1 MNKIL
6 LFHQFLGGSKKPNVI
21 IQYYADEKI
30 PFLQN
35 QLKDFYIFNGDGNN
49 PEYFKGELLSDV
61 YNETDHIG
69 TYYLYTEQNILSNI
83 FYSKFLDIDNYN
95 ACTKICTFGTY
106 YDITTNTSDVI
117 NSDMILV
124 LPDSIE
130 HLPYSIDNT
139 TNIIIK
145 SLPTNLKTIGYRALS
160 SIFFDNLVIPE
171 TVTII
176 DACFSPN
183 LENKNI
189 YFVSSTPP
197 TLTHEYGL
205 DISNNSNNNIC
216 IPISYKDEYLNS
228 DFKKHENVLN
238 FNKIIANGSHNS
250 YLILKN
256 DLNEYRCEYYYY
268 LFSDSDIT
276 EITIGNYDNSN
287 GLTLHIPP
295 SVKEINI
302 ERRKDNKQACHDI
315 IIYGDVNITD
325 PFEHEPSR
333 QGLFYYADKIEF
345 KEGVETLPQYGLNY
359 NGELI
364 NGSYQF
370 ELILPKSI
378 KTINSRF
385 NFKNSPLYISFNG
398 TCSDWAKIKFN
409 NSPTYSHLSKVYL
422 NFNKSYILEFKDGDG
437 ISYERYYAA
446 FMETESINSY
456 AFDNI
461 NIYKS
466 GNRIY
471 SFVIG
476 KNVKKIG
483 IRSFVISSNSQLN
496 LYYEGTLDDWMNIES
511 ESEYGMFGGLDNYA
525 SICYD
530 NRIFLLPSLELK
542 SGNVHRFNHLK
553 VTENVEVFNNNLNG
567 FNHDDL
573 YINTK
578 IIKENTL
585 NRCSELKTIE
595 LGTNVSEIEGAFTNT
610 NVNITCIYQGSATNY
625 YKIKGFDLHLGRSLQ
640 FNYSTGIVF
649 DEDKELTYIDDRLR
663 YKSTGETLSISKNIT
678 NIHEYAFNSMSPSKL
693 IIFCNIIDQF
703 KSTTLI
709 YTDIQNLR
717 LGTEITNITNIFK
730 DCVNLTSIT
739 YDGTIEQWNAI
750 TKVEDWNENIPAT
763 VVTCSDGTVT
773 IRETDN

>member
-6 LFHQFLGGSKKPNVI
+6 LFHQFLGGSKKPNFI

-35 QLKDFYIFNGDGNN
+35 QLKDFYIFNGDGDN

-69 TYYLYTEQNILSNI
+69 IYYLYIENNILSNI
-83 FYSKFLDIDNYN
+83 FYSQFLDIDDYN

-106 YDITTNTSDVI
+106 YDITTNIKNVI
-117 NSDMILV
+117 NSDMVLI

-171 TVTII
+171 TVTTI

-197 TLTHEYGL
+197 TLTYEYGL
-205 DISNNSNNNIC
+205 DISNNSNSNIC
-216 IPISYKDEYLNS
+216 IPISYKDGYLNS
-228 DFKKHENVLN
+228 DFKKHENILN
-238 FNKIIANGSHNS
+238 FNRIIANGSWNS

-256 DLNEYRCEYYYY
+256 NLNEYQGEYYYY

-276 EITIGNYDNSN
+276 EITIGNYDTYNN
-287 GLTLHIPP
+287 INLHIPP
-295 SVKEINI
+295 SVKEINT
-302 ERRKDNKQACHDI
+302 ESRKSDRKACQRI
-315 IIYGDVNITD
+315 TIYGDINIVD
-325 PFEHEPSR
+325 PFEYEPSR
-333 QGLFYYADKIEF
+333 KGLFYYANRIEF

-359 NGELI
+359 NGELV
-364 NGSYQF
+364 NGSYKF

-378 KTINSRF
+378 KTINSTF
-385 NFKNSPLYISFNG
+385 YFKSTPLNIYFNG
-398 TCSDWAKIKFN
+398 SCNDWAKIKFN
-409 NSPTYSHLSKVYL
+409 NSPTYSHLSKVNL
-422 NFNKSYILEFKDGDG
+422 NCNKSYTLTFKDFDKT
-437 ISYERYYAA
+437 STETYYAA

-461 NIYKS
+461 NVYK
-466 GNRIY
+466 NYNDIY

-483 IRSFVISSNSQLN
+483 IRSFVISGNRQLN
-496 LYYEGTLDDWMNIES
+496 VYYEGTLDDWMSIES
-511 ESEYGMFGGLDNYA
+511 ESEYGMFGDLGTYA

-530 NRIFLLPSLELK
+530 NTIFLIPSLELRVGYV
-542 SGNVHRFNHLK
+542 SDSQLK
-553 VTENVEVFNNNLNG
+553 VTENVEIFNNNLNG
-567 FNHDDL
+567 FGWERL
-573 YINTK
+573 TINTK

-585 NRCSELKTIE
+585 NRCNRLKTIQ

-610 NVNITCIYQGSATNY
+610 NVDIQCIYKGSVTNY
-625 YKIKGFDLHLGRSLQ
+625 YKIKGFDLHLGKSMK
-640 FNYSTGIVF
+640 FNSSTGIVF
-649 DEDKELTYIDDRLR
+649 DEDEELTYIDDRLR

-678 NIHEYAFNSMSPSKL
+678 NIHEYAFNSMSPSKF
-693 IIFCNIIDQF
+693 IIFCDIINQF

-709 YTDIQNLR
+709 YTNIQNLR
-717 LGTEITNITNIFK
+717 LGVEITNITNIFK
-730 DCVNLTSIT
+730 DCANLTSIT

-750 TKVEDWNENIPAT
+750 TKAEDWNENIPAT

-773 IRETDN
+773 IRETT